1 MQQDLSTWRER
12 AVAFLCRH
20 TRAMRDIIERFV
32 DLFWNRYL
40 SDEENLLAFES
51 YESEIQSAY
60 TY

>member
-12 AVAFLCRH
+12 AVAYQSRH

-40 SDEENLLAFES
+40 SDEENLLAFEN

-60 TY
+60 IY